1 MFHVSTLLL
10 GGAWRIIN
18 GQREGQTQ
26 VDLPQNEAVAVWSH
40 PIDIHYATKGLQGRH
55 FLQSSTTF

>member
-1 MFHVSTLLL
+1 ML

-26 VDLPQNEAVAVWSH
+26 VDLPQNEPVAVWSH
-40 PIDIHYATKGLQGRH
+40 PIDIHYATKGLQG
-55 FLQSSTTF
+55 LYQTLSIIV